1 MVKAELN
8 GVRVPGALTA
18 MTLAVKLTGVT
29 LVVASGLPCGRE
41 GPMVQ
46 VGAIV
51 GSGEGPGVGDGVGSG
66 VGSLEVGE
74 GVGSLEVADARPYA
88 CADLQ

>member
-8 GVRVPGALTA
+8 GVRVPGALSA
-18 MTLAVKLTGVT
+18 STLLVKLVGIT

-46 VGAIV
+46 LGA
-51 GSGEGPGVGDGVGSG
+51 GV
-66 VGSLEVGE
+66 
-74 GVGSLEVADARPYA
+74 ARLV
-88 CADLQ
+88 LQAQNRLLYIYSS